1 MGNTEQQEIDVVAYI
16 MGLWAMRDIAIMV
29 RDKNKLGL
37 VC

>member
-1 MGNTEQQEIDVVAYI
+1 MSNTDQQEIAVVAYI
-16 MGLWAMRDIAIMV
+16 MGLWAMRDIAIRV